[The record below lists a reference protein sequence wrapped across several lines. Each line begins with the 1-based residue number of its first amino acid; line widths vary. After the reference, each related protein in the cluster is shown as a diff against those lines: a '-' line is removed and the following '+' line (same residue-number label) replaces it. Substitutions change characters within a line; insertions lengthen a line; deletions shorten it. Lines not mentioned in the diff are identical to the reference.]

1 MFEKDR
7 FMEHLPPILGLAVPL
22 LALCI
27 PIVYLLTRSW
37 LQKYKTQQIHA
48 TIRHLAQN
56 SQPIPPELLL
66 AQEPSKLPI
75 PALTPGQK
83 RDQIAALLRKSL
95 LSISAGIGLSLVVYL
110 VNLDHGQFT
119 GFHGWAWGLLPFMLG
134 LGWGLLWW
142 IESRQLSRDTG
153 SAAKG

>member
-1 MFEKDR
+1 
-7 FMEHLPPILGLAVPL
+7 MEHLPPILGLAVPL

-37 LQKYKTQQIHA
+37 LQKYKTQQIHE
-48 TIRHLAQN
+48 TIRHLAQHR
-56 SQPIPPELLL
+56 QPIPPELLL

>member
-1 MFEKDR
+1 
-7 FMEHLPPILGLAVPL
+7 MEHLPPILGLAVPL

-37 LQKYKTQQIHA
+37 LQKYKTQQIHE

-56 SQPIPPELLL
+56 RQPIPPELLL